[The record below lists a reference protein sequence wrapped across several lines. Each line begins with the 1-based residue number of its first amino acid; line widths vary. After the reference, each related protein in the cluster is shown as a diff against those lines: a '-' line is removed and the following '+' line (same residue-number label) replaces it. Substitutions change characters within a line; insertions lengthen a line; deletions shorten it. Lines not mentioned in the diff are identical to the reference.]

1 MSRLVITVDQRYW
14 RTPDGALWTRMPP
27 AYSFFAGHLA
37 EWDQVR
43 VIARVIDIP
52 EVLPDVL
59 RADGPG
65 VEFVAVPGYAG
76 PVGFLRSLPQLMAS
90 LRGAVGADDT
100 LLLRGPSNLASVVK
114 LLFPTHDSA
123 VEVLGDPWDLY
134 APGAVRTPLR
144 ALYRQWFTRQLRW
157 QCAQARVAGYV
168 SQAVAERYPAEEIFR
183 LLDIDLPPEA
193 FGDPRSA
200 PRGRHVVSVGGF
212 DHPVKG
218 HDVLIRAMAQLA
230 TPAALTIVGAGG
242 MRAELVG
249 LAKTLGVRL
258 RMAGELAGA
267 AAVRQ
272 EVAQADLFVL
282 ASRSEGMP
290 RALIEA
296 MACGVPALAT
306 RVGGIPEL
314 LPDAQLVEREDV
326 AGLAARIETTLNDS
340 ARYAECSQRG
350 IRTALRYAGAVERAR
365 RQEFLAAIRGS
376 VKEVAHAHG

>member
-27 AYSFFAGHLA
+27 AYSFFASHLT
-37 EWDQVR
+37 EWDCVR
-43 VIARVIDIP
+43 VIARVMDVP
-52 EVLPDVL
+52 AALPDVL

-65 VEFVAVPGYAG
+65 VEFAGVPGYAG
-76 PVGFLRSLPQLMAS
+76 PVEFLRHLPGLIGA
-90 LRGAVGADDT
+90 LRGAVGPDDT

-114 LLFPTHDSA
+114 MLFPHQDSA

-144 ALYRQWFTRQLRW
+144 PLYRQWFTRQLRW

-168 SQAVAERYPAEEIFR
+168 SQAVAERYPAGEAYR

-193 FGDPRSA
+193 FGEPRSA

-218 HDVLIRAMAQLA
+218 HDVLIRAMARLTAPA
-230 TPAALTIVGAGG
+230 TLTIVGAGG
-242 MRAELVG
+242 MRAELEA
-249 LAKTLGVRL
+249 LAKRLGVRL

-272 EVAQADLFVL
+272 EVARADLFVL

-296 MACGVPALAT
+296 MALGVPALAA

-314 LPDAQLVEREDV
+314 LPDSQMVESEDV
-326 AGLAARIETTLNDS
+326 PGLADRIETTLNDS
-340 ARYAECSQRG
+340 ARYAEFSLRG
-350 IRTALRYAGAVERAR
+350 IHTALRYAGSVEKAR
-365 RQEFLAAIRGS
+365 RREFLAAIRGS